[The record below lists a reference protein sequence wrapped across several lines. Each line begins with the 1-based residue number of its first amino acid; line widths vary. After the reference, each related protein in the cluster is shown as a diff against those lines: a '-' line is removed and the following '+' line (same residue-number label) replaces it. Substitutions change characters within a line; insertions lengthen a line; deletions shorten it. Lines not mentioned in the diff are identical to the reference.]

1 MKYLQG
7 PEPVTK
13 GVGAIFFLIDLHL
26 SMTCGFF
33 LTRKIHAGTYSDT
46 FESVKSLIKLAIV
59 AFV

>member
-13 GVGAIFFLIDLHL
+13 GVGGIFFLIDLHL

-33 LTRKIHAGTYSDT
+33 FNKKDT
-46 FESVKSLIKLAIV
+46 HGNLF
-59 AFV
+59 